1 MIQNIVVDTL
11 YPPSSLYSVS
21 LYILLYLETGVLRRG
36 DEVLQADGVAYIG
49 ACVNDRQILIN
60 KEMPVVS
67 SSAVLDNAGSLSLN
81 VNTPEN
87 AVNSMSCNL
96 FCAFSLNTE
105 LIMKILVGNIQYKIH
120 SFLLVL

>member
-1 MIQNIVVDTL
+1 M
-11 YPPSSLYSVS
+11 
-21 LYILLYLETGVLRRG
+21 
-36 DEVLQADGVAYIG
+36 LQADGVAYIG

-87 AVNSMSCNL
+87 AVNSMSL
-96 FCAFSLNTE
+96 RLILGFSFNTG
-105 LIMKILVGNIQYKIH
+105 LIIKILVGNIRYKIQ
-120 SFLLVL
+120 SLL